1 MSKEPE
7 EKKVG
12 PSAASNRQER
22 KSGVIEKPER
32 NIEILTATI
41 KGNKI

>member
-1 MSKEPE
+1 MDKKE
-7 EKKVG
+7 G
-12 PSAASNRQER
+12 SSAASNRQER